1 MSSKTLKFGF
11 NHMVCPSLTPAAL
24 LTTAVKVGA
33 VAVELRNDVGDNS
46 LKDIA
51 VARDIGAR
59 AADLGLTIRS
69 INALYPFN
77 VWSDERARQAEA
89 LAKLAKA
96 SQAEGLVVCPLNEGK
111 LLENTPEK
119 AASLR
124 AALTAL
130 RNILG
135 EYGIKGFVEPLGF
148 PISSLRFKK
157 EALAAIDAIGAADI
171 FSLVH
176 DTFHHAGAGEKEIFA
191 KRTGLV
197 HISGLEDPF
206 ISFDDMLDGHR
217 VLVGPKDRLGN
228 IDQLRVLLNDGYDG
242 IVSFEPFAK
251 EVHDNPDGI
260 GAIRRSMDYVRQQ
273 LGV

>member
-1 MSSKTLKFGF
+1 MPTKEIKFGF
-11 NHMVCPSLTPAAL
+11 NHMVCPSLTPDAFLKAA
-24 LTTAVKVGA
+24 VGVGA

-46 LKDIA
+46 LKDIN
-51 VARDIGAR
+51 VARDIGAK
-59 AADLGLTIRS
+59 AADLGLSIRS

-77 VWSDERARQAEA
+77 VWNDDRARQAEA

-96 SQAEGLVVCPLNEGK
+96 SGAEGLVVCPLNEGK
-111 LLENTPEK
+111 MLEDTPEK

-148 PISSLRFKK
+148 PVSSLRFKR
-157 EALAAIDAIGAADI
+157 EAIAAIDAIGGADT

-176 DTFHHAGAGEKEIFA
+176 DTFHHAGAGETELFP

-197 HISGLEDPF
+197 HISGLEDPA
-206 ISFDDMLDGHR
+206 ISFTDMLDGHR

-228 IDQLRVLLNDGYDG
+228 IAQLRVLLDGGYDG

-251 EVHDNPDGI
+251 EVHEAPDPI
-260 GAIRRSMDYVRQQ
+260 AAVRKSMDYVRQQ
-273 LGV
+273 LGL